1 MPRDIYTH
9 ERRRN
14 TLGNFQRVQL
24 ATMSSLVVML
34 PRGHRVKVST
44 NPNMSLLAIKVVM
57 ANFIFNCLMKN
68 FRIQLIS
75 CNCLIQKSGYSL
87 SFQLS
92 DTKLQDTA
100 CTKKG
105 LDPQMFTLEHKGKRV
120 DLSSTVS
127 ELAISCCPLFCY
139 FAKEDRLQNTS
150 F

>member
-75 CNCLIQKSGYSL
+75 LI
-87 SFQLS
+87 
-92 DTKLQDTA
+92 
-100 CTKKG
+100 
-105 LDPQMFTLEHKGKRV
+105 V
-120 DLSSTVS
+120 
-127 ELAISCCPLFCY
+127 
-139 FAKEDRLQNTS
+139 
-150 F
+150 